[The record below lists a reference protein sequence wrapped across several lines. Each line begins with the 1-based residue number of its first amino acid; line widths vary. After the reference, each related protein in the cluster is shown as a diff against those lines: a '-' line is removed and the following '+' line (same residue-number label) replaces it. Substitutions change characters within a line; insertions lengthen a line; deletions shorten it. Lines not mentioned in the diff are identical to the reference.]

1 MKTSQLE
8 LEIHKIKENLNL
20 KYMRR
25 TYYFSPNPHLER
37 EIYHLETNLKHKKIA
52 LNPEKYK
59 TFIQGIK

>member
-8 LEIHKIKENLNL
+8 
-20 KYMRR
+20 
-25 TYYFSPNPHLER
+25 R
-37 EIYHLETNLKHKKIA
+37 EIYQLETNLKHKKIA